1 MLKKKEISKNR
12 LAVNLYEAN
21 LKRHPSVKGLF
32 DEDGNMKS
40 PTDSKDEFLLLNIL
54 NRNEKETDYISNNNN
69 KEDENEENNKD
80 KQQENNE
87 KKRIMSVKIN
97 RVEEKLVNNKDTFY
111 VEMNDEE
118 KNEILKK
125 KKENMKP
132 KSKFSTIPLSYEFN
146 DTQKKF
152 DKDITDAMSKGKEY
166 TEIEGKFINQLKK
179 K

>member
-54 NRNEKETDYISNNNN
+54 NRNEKETDNINNNN
-69 KEDENEENNKD
+69 GEDENEENNKD
-80 KQQENNE
+80 KHKENEE
-87 KKRIMSVKIN
+87 KKRTMSVKIN
-97 RVEEKLVNNKDTFY
+97 RVEEKIVNNKDTFY

-125 KKENMKP
+125 KKENIKP
-132 KSKFSTIPLSYEFN
+132 MSKFSTKPLSYEFN

-152 DKDITDAMSKGKEY
+152 DKDVTDAMSKGKEY
-166 TEIEGKFINQLKK
+166 KEIEGKFVNQLKK

>member
-40 PTDSKDEFLLLNIL
+40 PTDSKDEFLLLNIP
-54 NRNEKETDYISNNNN
+54 NRNEKETDYINNNNN

-132 KSKFSTIPLSYEFN
+132 KSKLSTMPLSYEFN

>member
-54 NRNEKETDYISNNNN
+54 NRNEKETDNINNNN
-69 KEDENEENNKD
+69 GEDENEENNKD
-80 KQQENNE
+80 KHKENEE
-87 KKRIMSVKIN
+87 KKRTMSVKIN
-97 RVEEKLVNNKDTFY
+97 RVEEKMVNNKDTFY

-125 KKENMKP
+125 KKENIKP
-132 KSKFSTIPLSYEFN
+132 MSKFSTKPLSYEFN

-152 DKDITDAMSKGKEY
+152 DKDVTDAMSKGKEY